1 MPIIT
6 LEGPKLNKDKK
17 EEIVKGFTDVASS
30 VMPYIPREAFVVI
43 LKENAEENV
52 GVGGELLSELNKKK

>member
-6 LEGPKLNKDKK
+6 LEGPKLSKDKK
-17 EEIVKGFTDVASS
+17 EEIVKGFTDVAGS